1 MIAAIAGYGMF
12 VLPFLITVE
21 LLPTEKK
28 TLISMMINFPFVIG
42 ETLMCVIA
50 WATTDYRLMH
60 LAGYLP
66 LLALF
71 PLWFLIPES
80 PRWLLAKGRIAD
92 AKKEI
97 KFGARLTKVKLNS
110 ALCEEVEVDGEN
122 TSILKEEEN
131 IKLEQEYKEVGF
143 LDILKSKTL
152 LIRLLVCILLQY
164 AALRMG
170 HQFLPFFYM
179 KS

>member
-1 MIAAIAGYGMF
+1 MF

-28 TLISMMINFPFVIG
+28 TFISMMINFPFVIG

-50 WATTDYRLMH
+50 WATTDYTLMH

-66 LLALF
+66 LLLLF

-97 KFGARLTKVKLNS
+97 KFGARLTKVKLDS
-110 ALCEEVEVDGEN
+110 SLCEDVEEDGEDV
-122 TSILKEEEN
+122 SILKTSES
-131 IKLEQEYKEVGF
+131 KTLDQELYREVGF
-143 LDILKSKTL
+143 IDILKSRTL
-152 LIRLLVCILLQY
+152 LIRLLVCIQ
-164 AALRMG
+164 
-170 HQFLPFFYM
+170 
-179 KS
+179 

>member
-28 TLISMMINFPFVIG
+28 TFISMMINFPFVIG

-50 WATTDYRLMH
+50 WATTDYQLMH

-66 LLALF
+66 LLLLF

-80 PRWLLAKGRIAD
+80 PRWLLAKGRIED

-110 ALCEEVEVDGEN
+110 SLSMEEDVDGEDV
-122 TSILKEEEN
+122 SILKASES
-131 IKLEQEYKEVGF
+131 KTLEQECYKEVGF
-143 LDILKSKTL
+143 LDILRSRTL
-152 LIRLLVCILLQY
+152 LIRLLV
-164 AALRMG
+164 
-170 HQFLPFFYM
+170 
-179 KS
+179 

>member
-1 MIAAIAGYGMF
+1 
-12 VLPFLITVE
+12 
-21 LLPTEKK
+21 
-28 TLISMMINFPFVIG
+28 
-42 ETLMCVIA
+42 MCVIA
-50 WATTDYRLMH
+50 WATTDYRQMH

-92 AKKEI
+92 ARKEI
-97 KFGARLTKVKLNS
+97 KFGARLTKVKLHS

-122 TSILKEEEN
+122 ASILKEEEN

-152 LIRLLVCILLQY
+152 LIRLLVCIYLLY
-164 AALRMG
+164 E
-170 HQFLPFFYM
+170 
-179 KS
+179 